1 MLPAIPCGSCRA
13 HSHLSKATTTQE
25 YQREKGTISLTT
37 IKLSYPQT
45 VTLFSNLSNEKPADM
60 ISTREATMHQVSLL
74 STILK
79 TAGISI
85 CYIYTILDAVN
96 AYRKEKKEV
105 KKDKAAYDKP
115 NMKIKG

>member
-1 MLPAIPCGSCRA
+1 M
-13 HSHLSKATTTQE
+13 
-25 YQREKGTISLTT
+25 
-37 IKLSYPQT
+37 
-45 VTLFSNLSNEKPADM
+45 TLFSNLSNEKPADM

-74 STILK
+74 PTILK

-96 AYRKEKKEV
+96 AYGKEKKEV

-115 NMKIKG
+115 NMKIKGWIRWQWLNLSFLRELRRWINRNAIPNNDYQSLIPINAE